1 MIGNGEELF
10 GDNRHRFHVTFVVF
24 TVAGVVEER
33 EDRFPALIR

>member
-10 GDNRHRFHVTFVVF
+10 RNDRERFHAMMVVF
-24 TVAGVVEER
+24 TVAGMVGKC